1 MKKEKTEFEEINL
14 HGYKIH
20 IYDTKVKIYNHNNI
34 PNYDFK
40 EISDRKLKYLMLE
53 GFIPR
58 KKIRVEIVDKTK
70 YDVTIILWEY

>member
-34 PNYDFK
+34 PNYEFK
-40 EISDRKLKYLMLE
+40 EISDGKLKYLMLE

-58 KKIRVEIVDKTK
+58 KEIRVEIVTLDTP
-70 YDVTIILWEY
+70 DETTT

>member
-34 PNYDFK
+34 PNYEFK
-40 EISDRKLKYLMLE
+40 EISDGKLKYLMLE

-58 KKIRVEIVDKTK
+58 KKIRVEIVTLDTP
-70 YDVTIILWEY
+70 DETTT